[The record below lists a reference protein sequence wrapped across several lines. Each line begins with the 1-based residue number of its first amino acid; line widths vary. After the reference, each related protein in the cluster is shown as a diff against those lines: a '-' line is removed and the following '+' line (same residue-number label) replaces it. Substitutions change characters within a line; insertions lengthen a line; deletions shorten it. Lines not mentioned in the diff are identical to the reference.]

1 MRISKL
7 PLFLLLLLMPT
18 ISGFSR
24 DAKKQIQATRTSEK
38 IEVDGSL
45 DESIWGTVPVA
56 RDFKTYQPTIGNPAS
71 QESEVRVVYDNRALY
86 IGAVLHDVSIDSIF
100 RELTKRDNV
109 FMGNVDVFKIS
120 LNPYNDGQNIFQ
132 FEVTAANV
140 QADSKKSISGGSG
153 MMSRYMRHGDY
164 SWNAVWESAVQL
176 TDKGWVVEIEIPYAA
191 IRFSKEEVQTWGV
204 NFWRTIRRSRETSV
218 WNPVDRSFAEEDQNG
233 ELVGIES
240 IKAPLRLELYP
251 FAAGYYHISE
261 EGNGFSYAAGMD
273 LKYGI
278 TEAFTLD
285 MTLIPDF
292 GQRKS
297 DDVVL
302 NLTPYET
309 KYRENRQFFTE
320 GIELFNKAGLFYSRR
335 IGKRPDGFWDVYGEI
350 DADELESLDNP
361 EEAKLINAT
370 KISGRNAKNLGL
382 GFFNAMTANTYA
394 KYKYPELEEE
404 KFLTEPFTNYNM
416 IVIDQI
422 IGRNSYVNLTNT
434 NVVSPSTTKM
444 ANVSSLSGRYRDSEN
459 MYGMNASL
467 AYSAKY
473 DSLSVSPSTGY
484 STQVGFGKYGGN
496 FNINYNLSVI
506 SDTYDPNDM
515 GYLKAN
521 NGINH
526 DLFLTYRFLEPFSIF
541 NSMSYT
547 AMIGYDQLYAPR
559 EYSRFG
565 AWLSARTTFRNY
577 WDINLSMRGD
587 PFKGHDW
594 YETRVDGWF
603 YEKPAHVNFDISGST
618 DYRKK
623 FGMHLGFEYDMN
635 AEDTRGWEISARP
648 RLRVNNKLSI
658 SPRFEV
664 SKSFNEIGYASY
676 FATDSIAFGKRNVNR
691 VTNQISASYVFNNT
705 SALSLSMRH
714 YWSAVDYQEYYL
726 LQRDGTLEDYPQF
739 DTNKD
744 INFNILTVDLEYSW
758 NLAPG
763 SFLTVVWKNNIY
775 QSDEV
780 SDDLFT
786 GYVDNFNRT
795 IISPQS
801 NSFSVKITY
810 YVDYQQ
816 VIRPRLPFPL

>member
-1 MRISKL
+1 MNLNRSI
-7 PLFLLLLLMPT
+7 LLLLLFLTGLLSAYSLDP
-18 ISGFSR
+18 
-24 DAKKQIQATRTSEK
+24 KKQIQAIRTTADIK
-38 IEVDGSL
+38 IDGNL
-45 DESIWGTVPVA
+45 DENIWATLPVA
-56 RDFKTYQPTIGNPAS
+56 GDFRTYQPTIGDPAS
-71 QESEVRVVYDNRALY
+71 QPTEVRIVYDNRAIY
-86 IGAVLHDVSIDSIF
+86 IGAILYENSPDSIF
-100 RELTKRDNV
+100 REFTKRDNV
-109 FMGNVDVFKIS
+109 YMGNVDFFKIS

-140 QADSKKSISGGSG
+140 QADSKKSVSGGSG
-153 MMSRYMRHGDY
+153 MMDRYMRFGDY
-164 SWNAVWESAVQL
+164 SWNAVWKSAVQI
-176 TDKGWVVEIEIPYAA
+176 TDEGWIVEIEIPYAA
-191 IRFSKEEVQTWGV
+191 IRFSKEEVQTWGI
-204 NFWRTIRRSRETSV
+204 NFWRTIRRIRETSV

-292 GQRKS
+292 GQRKA
-297 DDVVL
+297 DDIVL

-335 IGKRPDGFWDVYGEI
+335 IGKRPDGFWDIYENV
-350 DADELESLDNP
+350 DTDELESLENP

-370 KISGRNAKNLGL
+370 KISGRNSKNLGI
-382 GFFNAMTANTYA
+382 GIFNAMTANTYA

-404 KFLTEPFTNYNM
+404 SFLTEPFTNYNM
-416 IVIDQI
+416 LVVDQI
-422 IGRNSYVNLTNT
+422 IGRNSFVNFTNT
-434 NVVSPSTTKM
+434 NVITPSSTRL
-444 ANVSSLSGRYRDSEN
+444 ANVTGLSGRYRDKEN
-459 MYGMNASL
+459 MFGVNANM

-484 STQVGFGKYGGN
+484 STQFGFGKYGGS
-496 FNINYNLSVI
+496 FTANYNLSVI
-506 SDTYDPNDM
+506 TDTYDPNDM
-515 GYLKAN
+515 GYLKMN
-521 NGINH
+521 NAISH
-526 DLFLTYRFLEPFSIF
+526 DVIMSYRFLEPFSVF

-547 AMIGYDQLYAPR
+547 LMMGYDQLYAPR

-565 AWLSARTTFRNY
+565 GMFFYRSTFRNY
-577 WDINLSMRGD
+577 WDINLSLRGD
-587 PFKGHDW
+587 PVKAHDW

-603 YEKPAHVNFDISGST
+603 YQKPAHMEIDISGST

-623 FGMHLGFEYDMN
+623 LGMHLGFEYNLN

-648 RLRVNNKLSI
+648 RLRINNKFSI
-658 SPRFEV
+658 SPRIEV
-664 SKSFNEIGYASY
+664 SQDKNQIGYASN
-676 FATDSIAFGKRNVNR
+676 FAEDSIAFGRRNVKR

-714 YWSAVDYQEYYL
+714 YWSAVDYQQYFL
-726 LQRDGTLEDYPQF
+726 LQRDGSLVDYPEF
-739 DTNKD
+739 DSNQD
-744 INFNILTVDLEYSW
+744 LNFNIFTVDLEYSW

-763 SFLTVVWKNNIY
+763 SFLTLVWKNNIY
-775 QSDEV
+775 QSEEV
-780 SDDLFT
+780 SDDLFI
-786 GYVDNFNRT
+786 GYRDNFNRT
-795 IISPQS
+795 ITSPQT
-801 NSFSVKITY
+801 NSFSVRITY
-810 YVDYQQ
+810 YVDYHQ
-816 VIRPRLPFPL
+816 VIRPRLPFPK

>member
-1 MRISKL
+1 MKISKL
-7 PLFLLLLLMPT
+7 PLLFVLLILPGV
-18 ISGFSR
+18 SAFSR
-24 DAKKQIQATRTSEK
+24 DAKKQIQAVRTSAK
-38 IEVDGSL
+38 ISIDGVL
-45 DESIWGTVPVA
+45 EEGIWSSVPVA
-56 RDFKTYQPTIGNPAS
+56 RDFKTYQPTIGDNAS
-71 QESEVRVVYDNRALY
+71 QETEVRVVYDNRALY
-86 IGAVLHDVSIDSIF
+86 IGAVLYDTSPDSIF
-100 RELTKRDNV
+100 REFTKRDNV
-109 FMGNVDVFKIS
+109 YMGNVDFFKIS

-140 QADSKKSISGGSG
+140 QADSKKSVSGSG
-153 MMSRYMRHGDY
+153 MMERYMRHFGDY
-164 SWNAVWESAVQL
+164 SWNAVWESAVQI
-176 TDKGWVVEIEIPYAA
+176 TDEGWVVEIEIPYAA
-191 IRFSKEEVQTWGV
+191 IRFSKEDIQTWGI
-204 NFWRTIRRSRETSV
+204 NFWRSIRRIRETSV

-233 ELVGIES
+233 ELVGIQS

-251 FAAGYYHISE
+251 FAAGYYE
-261 EGNGFSYAAGMD
+261 LNPEGNHFSYAAGMD

-297 DDVVL
+297 DDIVL

-309 KYRENRQFFTE
+309 RYRENRQFFTE

-335 IGKRPDGFWDVYGEI
+335 IGKRPDGFWDVYEEV
-350 DADELESLDNP
+350 DTDELESLVNP

-416 IVIDQI
+416 LVVDQI
-422 IGRNSYVNLTNT
+422 IGRNSYVNFTNT
-434 NVVSPSTTKM
+434 NVVSPSTTRM
-444 ANVSSLSGRYRDSEN
+444 ANVAGLSGRYRDSEN
-459 MYGMNASL
+459 MYGANASI

-484 STQVGFGKYGGN
+484 SAQMGLGKYGGN
-496 FNINYNLSVI
+496 FNANYNLSLI

-515 GYLKAN
+515 GYLRHN

-526 DLFLTYRFLEPFSIF
+526 DILLTYRFLEPFSVF

-547 AMIGYDQLYAPR
+547 LMLGYDQLYAPR
-559 EYSRFG
+559 EYARFG
-565 AWLSARTTFRNY
+565 GMLSARTTFRNY
-577 WDINLSMRGD
+577 WDINLSLRGD
-587 PFKGHDW
+587 PVAAHDW
-594 YETRVDGWF
+594 YETRVDGW
-603 YEKPAHVNFDISGST
+603 YYLKPGHMEIDLSGST

-623 FGMHLGFEYDMN
+623 IGMHLGFEYN
-635 AEDTRGWEISARP
+635 RNTEDTRGWELSARP
-648 RLRVNNKLSI
+648 RIRINDKFSI

-664 SKSFNEIGYASY
+664 SNTRNEIGYASY
-676 FATDSIAFGKRNVNR
+676 FAEDSIAFGKRDVNR
-691 VTNQISASYVFNNT
+691 VTNQLSASYVFNNK

-714 YWSAVDYQEYYL
+714 YWSAVDYSEYYL
-726 LQRDGTLEDYPQF
+726 LQRDGSLADYPEF
-739 DTNKD
+739 DENQD
-744 INFNILTVDLEYSW
+744 LNFNILTVDLEYSW
-758 NLAPG
+758 NFAPG

-775 QSDEV
+775 QSEEV
-780 SDDLFT
+780 TDDLFV
-786 GYVDNFNRT
+786 GYMDNFNRT
-795 IISPQS
+795 IISPQT
-801 NSFSVKITY
+801 NSFSVKVTY
-810 YVDYQQ
+810 YVDYHQ